1 MAYRVIQWG
10 TGAVGKHTLRAV
22 LDHPQLE
29 LVGLKV
35 YNETKVGRD
44 AGELADR
51 PATGIRA
58 VREMAQLPLAA
69 ADCVLYVPMQ
79 PDYDEIAALLRAGV
93 SVITTAG
100 LVFAITMFALMSG
113 SVINLLQ
120 IGSTIGIGLLI
131 DIVVVRTVFVPA
143 AITALGDR
151 VWWPSK
157 P

>member
-35 YNETKVGRD
+35 YNESKVGRD

-69 ADCVLYVPMQ
+69 ADRVLSTCRCSP
-79 PDYDEIAALLRAGV
+79 
-93 SVITTAG
+93 TTTRLPRCCAP
-100 LVFAITMFALMSG
+100 G
-113 SVINLLQ
+113 S
-120 IGSTIGIGLLI
+120 
-131 DIVVVRTVFVPA
+131 A
-143 AITALGDR
+143 
-151 VWWPSK
+151 
-157 P
+157 